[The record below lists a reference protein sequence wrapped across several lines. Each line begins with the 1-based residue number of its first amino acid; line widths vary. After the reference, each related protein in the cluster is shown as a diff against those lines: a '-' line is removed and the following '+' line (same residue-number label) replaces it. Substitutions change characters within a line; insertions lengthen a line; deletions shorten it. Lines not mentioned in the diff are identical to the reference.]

1 MKSFDEVIKALSIC
15 GRHPDCKRCPYENV
29 SYPTEI
35 GNTCKDIMHYDA
47 LYYMQDRSDE
57 CQEANSPLTWDEL
70 KQMEGK
76 PVWVEETSFKQ
87 EWYNGYWLIVSQI
100 DDEDEKIVFSPWEM
114 QSKKYMGKTWKAYRK
129 ERNVNA

>member
-1 MKSFDEVIKALSIC
+1 MKTLDEVTKALSIC
-15 GRHPDCKRCPYENV
+15 GRHPDCKGCPYENV

-70 KQMEGK
+70 REMEGK
-76 PVWVEETSFKQ
+76 PVWVEFEK
-87 EWYNGYWLIVSQI
+87 NGNHWLIITDIKSNGAVGRGVYGENVPLYKDRIGTDWQ
-100 DDEDEKIVFSPWEM
+100 
-114 QSKKYMGKTWKAYRK
+114 AYRK
-129 ERNVNA
+129 ER